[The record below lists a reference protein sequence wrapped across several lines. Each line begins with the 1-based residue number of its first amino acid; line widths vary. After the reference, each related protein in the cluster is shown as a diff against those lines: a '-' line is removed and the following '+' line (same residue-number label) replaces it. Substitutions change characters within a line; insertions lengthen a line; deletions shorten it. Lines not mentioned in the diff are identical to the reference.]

1 MVLLNEFTK
10 FVIEQSAGYGIFCL
24 LFTILL
30 GFVLWDSHRREI
42 KWENRENDYL
52 KIVENFKIELQ
63 KITECLNRL
72 LNR

>member
-1 MVLLNEFTK
+1 MNEFTK

>member
-1 MVLLNEFTK
+1 MVLLNEVTK

-42 KWENRENDYL
+42 RWENRENDYL

-72 LNR
+72 LNK

>member
-1 MVLLNEFTK
+1 MNEVTK
-10 FVIEQSAGYGIFCL
+10 FVVEQSAGYGIFCL

>member
-1 MVLLNEFTK
+1 MNEFAK

-72 LNR
+72 LNK